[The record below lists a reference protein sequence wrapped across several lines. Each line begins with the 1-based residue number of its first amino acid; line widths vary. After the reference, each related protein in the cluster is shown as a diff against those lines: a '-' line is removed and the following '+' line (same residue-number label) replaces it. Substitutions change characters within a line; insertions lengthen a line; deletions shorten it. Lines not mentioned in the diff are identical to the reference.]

1 MSKAFPIIQ
10 TVPVAK
16 GTPGYEAL
24 RDRIVQE
31 QFADKVPKELRL
43 PADLI
48 QNPPRN
54 VTNIPRD
61 CGLLT
66 PDELGITEGYDAT
79 ALAQAIRDRKLTA
92 VAVATAFAKRAV
104 IAHQLTCCL
113 TEWFMDEAVAQAQK
127 LDDHLAT
134 TGRTVGPL
142 HGVPISIKEHV
153 QMAGHWSA
161 DGYIAS
167 RQIDEEDSHLV
178 AILRRLGAV
187 FYCKTN
193 QPQHIMHLETV
204 SPYGRTLNPH
214 NIDLSAGGS
223 SGGEGALIALR
234 GSVLGVGS
242 DIGGSIRGPA
252 GFCGIY
258 GFKPTS
264 HYLPNLGMLHSGN
277 PAELT
282 VLATCGPMGVSLR
295 DLDMFMSLV
304 VGEKPCLREPSLVPL
319 PWTGLSTPLPSPPA
333 LKVGIMMHDGVI
345 QPQPPVLRALE
356 WAKDKLSSDPSI
368 EVKPFT
374 PYRVADAIR
383 NIRRAYTPDGGAGI
397 KAGLEKTGEPM
408 ESLTKWTIQ
417 DAEGPPY
424 TFHQMFDMRV
434 ERDKLRC
441 EFASHWM
448 QQDVDVVLCPVFVG
462 PASTHDTALYWNYT
476 AFWNYV
482 DCPGVVVPTPVR
494 ALAKGN
500 EQYAPGL
507 PLSKEDEH
515 VRELWAAGDFE
526 GAPINLQIVARKY
539 HDSSLFAAVK
549 EIEKAFTRKTIYYS

>member
-1 MSKAFPIIQ
+1 MSKIFPIVQ

-16 GTPGYEAL
+16 GTPEYEEL
-24 RDRIVQE
+24 RDRIVQ
-31 QFADKVPKELRL
+31 QHFADKVPKELLL
-43 PADLI
+43 PPEI
-48 QNPPRN
+48 IKNPPRN
-54 VTNIPRD
+54 VTSIPRD

-66 PDELGITEGYDAT
+66 ADELEITEGYDAT
-79 ALAQAIRDRKLTA
+79 ALAQAIRERKLTA
-92 VAVATAFAKRAV
+92 VAVATAFAKRAI

-113 TEWFMDEAVAQAQK
+113 TEWFMDEALAQAK
-127 LDDHLAT
+127 ALDDHLAS
-134 TGRTVGPL
+134 TGRPVGPL

-167 RQIDEEDSHLV
+167 RQIDDEDSHVV

-214 NIDLSAGGS
+214 NIDLSSGGS
-223 SGGEGALIALR
+223 SGGEAALIALR

-264 HYLPNLGMLHSGN
+264 HYLPMMGTLHSGN

-282 VLATCGPMGVSLR
+282 ILATCGPMGVSLR
-295 DLDMFMSLV
+295 DLDMFVSHV
-304 VGEKPCLREPSLVPL
+304 VGEKPFLREPSLVPL
-319 PWTGLSTPLPSPPA
+319 PWTGLSTPLPSSPA
-333 LKVGIMMHDGVI
+333 LKVGVIMHDGVI
-345 QPQPPVLRALE
+345 QPQPPVVRALE
-356 WAKDKLSSDPSI
+356 WAKDKLSRSSSI
-368 EVKPFT
+368 ELKSFT
-374 PYRVADAIR
+374 PYRAADAIR
-383 NIRRAYTPDGGAGI
+383 NIRRAYTPDGGASL
-397 KAGLEKTGEPM
+397 KAGLAKTGEPM
-408 ESLTKWTIQ
+408 EKLTQWTIQ

-424 TFHQMFDMRV
+424 TFQQMFDMRC
-434 ERDKLRC
+434 ERDNFRN
-441 EFASHWM
+441 EFAKHWTE
-448 QQDVDVVLCPVFVG
+448 QDVDVVISPVFVG
-462 PASTHDTALYWNYT
+462 PASAHDTALYWDYT

-482 DCPGVVVPTPVR
+482 DCPGVVVPTPVK
-494 ALAKGN
+494 ALPKS
-500 EQYAPGL
+500 EEQQYAPGEA
-507 PLSKEDEH
+507 LSKEDAH

-526 GAPINLQIVARKY
+526 GAPINLQINARKY
-539 HDSSLFAAVK
+539 HDSHLLAAAK
-549 EIEKAFTRKTIYYS
+549 EIEKCLHAHNG

>member
-1 MSKAFPIIQ
+1 MSKAFPVIQ

-16 GTPGYEAL
+16 GTPEYEEL
-24 RDRIVQE
+24 RDRIVQQ
-31 QFADKVPKELRL
+31 QFADKVPKELLL
-43 PADLI
+43 PPGII

-54 VTNIPRD
+54 VTSIPRD

-66 PDELGITEGYDAT
+66 AAELDITECYDAA

-113 TEWFMDEAVAQAQK
+113 TEWFMDDAIAQAQK
-127 LDDHLAT
+127 LDDHLAA

-142 HGVPISIKEHV
+142 HGVPISIKEHMH
-153 QMAGHWSA
+153 MAGHWSA

-204 SPYGRTLNPH
+204 SPYGRTLNPY
-214 NIDLSAGGS
+214 NIHLSAGGS
-223 SGGEGALIALR
+223 SGGEAALIALR

-264 HYLPNLGMLHSGN
+264 HYLPALGVLHTGN

-282 VLATCGPMGVSLR
+282 ILATSGPMGVSLR

-304 VGEKPCLREPSLVPL
+304 LGEKPYLREPSLIPL
-319 PWTGLSTPLPSPPA
+319 PWTGLGTVQPPSPA
-333 LKVGIMMHDGVI
+333 LKVGIVMHDGVI
-345 QPQPPVLRALE
+345 QPQPPVTRALE
-356 WAKDKLSSDPSI
+356 WAKDKLSSNSSI

-374 PYRVADAIR
+374 LYRVADAIR
-383 NIRRAYTPDGGAGI
+383 NIRKAYTPDGGAAI

-408 ESLTKWTIQ
+408 EKLTKWIIQ
-417 DAEGPPY
+417 DGEGPPY
-424 TFHQMFDMRV
+424 DLQQMFDMRC
-434 ERDKLRC
+434 ERDDFRC
-441 EFASHWM
+441 EFASHWTE
-448 QQDVDVVLCPVFVG
+448 QDVDVVLCPVFVG
-462 PASTHDTALYWNYT
+462 PACAHDTGLYWDYT

-494 ALAKGN
+494 ALPKGQ
-500 EQYAPGL
+500 EQYGPGE
-507 PLSKEDEH
+507 PLGKEDAH
-515 VRELWAAGDFE
+515 VREFWAAGDFG
-526 GAPINLQIVARKY
+526 GAPINLQIVTRKY
-539 HDSSLFAAVK
+539 HDSSLFAAAK
-549 EIEKAFTRKTIYYS
+549 EIEKCFHA

>member
-1 MSKAFPIIQ
+1 MSKAFPVIQ
-10 TVPVAK
+10 TVPVAR
-16 GTPGYEAL
+16 GTPEYEEL

-31 QFADKVPKELRL
+31 QFADKVPKALLL
-43 PADLI
+43 PPETI
-48 QNPPRN
+48 TSPPRD
-54 VTNIPRD
+54 VTSVPRD
-61 CGLLT
+61 CGLLA
-66 PDELGITEGYDAT
+66 PDELEITEAHDAT
-79 ALAQAIRDRKLTA
+79 ALARAIREGKLTA
-92 VAVATAFAKRAV
+92 VAVATAFAKRAI

-113 TEWFMDEAVAQAQK
+113 TEWFMDEAVARARE
-127 LDDHLAT
+127 LDEHLAA
-134 TGRTVGPL
+134 TGRPVGPL

-153 QMAGHWSA
+153 QVAGHWSA

-167 RQIDEEDSHLV
+167 RQIDEEDSHVV

-214 NIDLSAGGS
+214 NIDLSSGGS

-234 GSVLGVGS
+234 GSVLGIGS

-264 HYLPNLGMLHSGN
+264 HYLPMLGMLHGGN

-282 VLATCGPMGVSLR
+282 ILATCGPMGVSLR
-295 DLDMFMSLV
+295 DMDMFMFLV

-319 PWTGLSTPLPSPPA
+319 PWTGLSTPLPSST

-345 QPQPPVLRALE
+345 QPQPPVVRALE
-356 WAKDKLSSDPSI
+356 WAKGKLSTSPSI
-368 EVKPFT
+368 ELKNFS
-374 PYRVADAIR
+374 PYRTADAIR
-383 NIRRAYTPDGGAGI
+383 NIRRAYTPDGGASL
-397 KAGLEKTGEPM
+397 KAGLAKAGEPL
-408 ESLTKWTIQ
+408 EKLTQWTIQ

-424 TFHQMFDMRV
+424 TFQQMFDMRC
-434 ERDKLRC
+434 ERDSFRC
-441 EFASHWM
+441 AFARHWAE
-448 QQDVDVVLCPVFVG
+448 QDVDVVVCPVFVG
-462 PASTHDTALYWNYT
+462 PASAHDTALYWDYT

-494 ALAKGN
+494 ALPKG
-500 EQYAPGL
+500 EEKYGPGE
-507 PLSKEDEH
+507 PVGKEDAH

-526 GAPINLQIVARKY
+526 GAPINLQIVGRKY
-539 HDSSLFAAVK
+539 HDNDLLAAVGR
-549 EIEKAFTRKTIYYS
+549 IEKCLHAGEE

>member
-1 MSKAFPIIQ
+1 
-10 TVPVAK
+10 
-16 GTPGYEAL
+16 
-24 RDRIVQE
+24 
-31 QFADKVPKELRL
+31 
-43 PADLI
+43 
-48 QNPPRN
+48 
-54 VTNIPRD
+54 
-61 CGLLT
+61 
-66 PDELGITEGYDAT
+66 
-79 ALAQAIRDRKLTA
+79 
-92 VAVATAFAKRAV
+92 
-104 IAHQLTCCL
+104 
-113 TEWFMDEAVAQAQK
+113 MDEAVAQAQK
-127 LDDHLAT
+127 LDDHLTA

-167 RQIDEEDSHLV
+167 RQIDEEDSHVV

-264 HYLPNLGMLHSGN
+264 HYLPSLGMLHTGN

-282 VLATCGPMGVSLR
+282 ILATCGPMGASLR
-295 DLDMFMSLV
+295 DMDMFMSLV
-304 VGEKPCLREPSLVPL
+304 VGEKPFLREPSLVPL
-319 PWTGLSTPLPSPPA
+319 PWTGLGTPLPSPPA

-345 QPQPPVLRALE
+345 QPQPPVIRALE
-356 WAKDKLSSDPSI
+356 WAKNKLSSDASI
-368 EVKPFT
+368 EVRPFT

-383 NIRRAYTPDGGAGI
+383 NIRKAYTPDGGAGI

-408 ESLTKWTIQ
+408 EHLTKWTIQ

-424 TFHQMFDMRV
+424 AFQQMFDMRC
-434 ERDKLRC
+434 ERDNFRC
-441 EFASHWM
+441 EFASHWTE
-448 QQDVDVVLCPVFVG
+448 QDVDVVLCPVFVG

-494 ALAKGN
+494 ALPKGQ
-500 EQYAPGL
+500 EHYAPGE
-507 PLSKEDEH
+507 PLGKEDAH

-539 HDSSLFAAVK
+539 HDSSLFAAAR
-549 EIEKAFTRKTIYYS
+549 EIEKCFYA

>member
-1 MSKAFPIIQ
+1 MSKVFPIVQ

-16 GTPGYEAL
+16 GTPDYEEL
-24 RDRIVQE
+24 RDRIVQQ
-31 QFADKVPKELRL
+31 QFADKVPKKLLL
-43 PADLI
+43 PAEI
-48 QNPPRN
+48 IKNPPRN
-54 VTNIPRD
+54 VTGIPRD

-66 PDELGITEGYDAT
+66 PDELEITEGYDAT
-79 ALAQAIRDRKLTA
+79 ALAQAIRERKLTA

-113 TEWFMDEAVAQAQK
+113 TEWFMDDAVSQAQK
-127 LDDHLAT
+127 LDDHLAA

-142 HGVPISIKEHV
+142 HGVPVSIKEHV

-167 RQIDEEDSHLV
+167 RQIDEEDSHTV

-223 SGGEGALIALR
+223 SGGEGALIAMR
-234 GSVLGVGS
+234 GSVLGLGS

-264 HYLPNLGMLHSGN
+264 HYLPIIGSLHKPS

-282 VLATCGPMGVSLR
+282 ILATCGPMGVSLR
-295 DLDMFMSLV
+295 DMDMFMSLV
-304 VGEKPCLREPSLVPL
+304 LGEKPHLREPCLVPL
-319 PWTGLSTPLPSPPA
+319 PWTGLSTPLPSSAA
-333 LKVGIMMHDGVI
+333 LKVGIMMNDGVI
-345 QPQPPVLRALE
+345 QPQPPVVRALE
-356 WAKDKLSSDPSI
+356 WAKRKLSGHASI
-368 EVKPFT
+368 EVKTFA
-374 PYRVADAIR
+374 PYRVADAMK
-383 NIRRAYTPDGGAGI
+383 NIRRAYTPDGGAGL
-397 KAGLEKTGEPM
+397 KASLAKAGEPM
-408 ESLTKWTIQ
+408 ELLTKWIIQ
-417 DAEGPPY
+417 DAEGAPY
-424 TFHQMFDMRV
+424 TLQQMYDMRCD
-434 ERDKLRC
+434 RDNFRN
-441 EFASHWM
+441 EFASHWTE
-448 QQDVDVVLCPVFVG
+448 QDVDVVLCPVFVG
-462 PASTHDTALYWNYT
+462 PASAHDTALYWDYT

-482 DCPGVVVPTPVR
+482 DCPGVVVPTPVK
-494 ALAKGN
+494 ALTKGQ
-500 EQYAPGL
+500 EQYAPGE
-507 PLSKEDEH
+507 PLGKEDAH

-539 HDSSLFAAVK
+539 HDSSLFAAAR
-549 EIEKAFTRKTIYYS
+549 ELEKCFQA

>member
-16 GTPGYEAL
+16 GTPEYEAL
-24 RDRIVQE
+24 RDRIVQQ
-31 QFADKVPKELRL
+31 QFGDKVPKELRL

-48 QNPPRN
+48 QNPPKN

-66 PDELGITEGYDAT
+66 PEELAITEDYDAT

-153 QMAGHWSA
+153 QIAGHWSA

-167 RQIDEEDSHLV
+167 RRIDEDDSHLV

-204 SPYGRTLNPH
+204 SPYGRTLNPY
-214 NIDLSAGGS
+214 NINLSAGGS

-264 HYLPNLGMLHSGN
+264 HYLPNLGMLHGGN

-282 VLATCGPMGVSLR
+282 ILATCGPMGVSLR

-304 VGEKPCLREPSLVPL
+304 VSEKPWLREPSLVPL
-319 PWTGLSTPLPSPPA
+319 PWTGLDAPLPSSSPT
-333 LKVGIMMHDGVI
+333 LKIGVIMNDGVI
-345 QPQPPVLRALE
+345 QPQPPVIRALE
-356 WAKDKLSSDPSI
+356 WAKDKLGSNPSI

-383 NIRRAYTPDGGAGI
+383 NIRKAYTPDGGAAI

-408 ESLTKWTIQ
+408 EDLTKWTIQ

-424 TFHQMFDMRV
+424 AFQQMFDMRV
-434 ERDKLRC
+434 ERDKFRC
-441 EFASHWM
+441 EFAGHWT

-462 PASTHDTALYWNYT
+462 PASVHDTALYWNYT
-476 AFWNYV
+476 AFWNYA

-494 ALAKGN
+494 ALPKGQ
-500 EQYAPGL
+500 EQYGPGE
-507 PLSKEDEH
+507 PLGKEDVH

-526 GAPINLQIVARKY
+526 GAPVNLQVVARKY

-549 EIEKAFTRKTIYYS
+549 EIEKCFRA